1 MKKLSKNIFEINNLT
16 TFDDDWSK
24 IEDINLR
31 LESGKIFALVGET
44 GAGKTTFVNVL
55 AGIID
60 NYDGE
65 IIYNDG
71 LLTKKKQ
78 KNVFGFIYQKTT
90 LINKMTIAENLFFVD
105 FPTKKIGP
113 FINWKQVKEKA
124 KEYLDYF
131 DIDFD
136 LNKTVGSLTSE
147 EKKII
152 EFIKVFIKDPEIII
166 FHEPTTNLSI
176 DSLDKLYNIIK
187 KLKEKNKT
195 IIYVTK
201 QWEEGLKV
209 ADKIAVLTKGKIAGV
224 LEAEEA
230 KKNPKKLLNLF
241 LGIYDERVK
250 KDETPDVID
259 SIFKAAEFL
268 TSEYELKDVLKF
280 LAEKVTE
287 IMGADACV
295 INLVDEKT
303 ETIIDRIEFKKTQN
317 KIPQVKKDKIF
328 EITKDNKLFYT
339 NSRDKGFYS
348 LFEGDSYG
356 INTLIMSSVLIRS
369 QLASVIKLHYKNIY
383 VYSEIEWKYLSTFAR
398 QAAIAIE
405 DTRLMGRSALLQE
418 SHHRIKNNLQS
429 IISLISIQKEF
440 LKKDVDYDSV
450 INILNDIMSRIK
462 SIAAVHDLLS
472 KDKMGRSIINIKEI
486 INKVLDFAAY
496 PSLNREI
503 EIKKEL
509 EDIFIPYN
517 KATTIVLIINELVA
531 NCYEHAFSE
540 QDSGEIIVKC
550 KKINDKISLV
560 IEDNGKGLPSD
571 FDVKNSTTLGL
582 SIVYSIINNE
592 FNGKID
598 FTVLEKGT
606 RVTVKI
612 PFKY

>member
-1 MKKLSKNIFEINNLT
+1 MDEFIFKINNLT
-16 TFDDDWSK
+16 TLDDDWSK
-24 IEDINLR
+24 IKDINLKFK
-31 LESGKIFALVGET
+31 SGEIFALVGET

-55 AGIID
+55 AGIIED
-60 NYDGE
+60 YEGE
-65 IIYNDG
+65 IFYKNK
-71 LLTKKKQ
+71 LLGKSKKD
-78 KNVFGFIYQKTT
+78 NVLSFIYQKST

-105 FPTKKIGP
+105 FPTRKLSP
-113 FINWKQVKEKA
+113 FISWKQVKKRA

-136 LNKTVGSLTSE
+136 LNTNVGSLTLE

-152 EFIKVFIKDPEIII
+152 EFIKVFIKDSDIII
-166 FHEPTTNLSI
+166 LHEPTTNLSV
-176 DSLDKLYNIIK
+176 DSLDKLYNIIR
-187 KLKEKNKT
+187 KLKEKNKI

-201 QWEEGLKV
+201 QWEEALKV
-209 ADKIAVLTKGKIAGV
+209 ADQIAVLTKGEIAGIMD
-224 LEAEEA
+224 AEEA
-230 KKNPKKLLNLF
+230 KKNPKRLLNLF
-241 LGIYDERVK
+241 LGIFDKRVK
-250 KDETPDVID
+250 KDETPEVID

-268 TSEYELKDVLKF
+268 TSEYELNDVLKF
-280 LAEKVTE
+280 LAKKVTE
-287 IMGADACV
+287 IMGADSCV

-317 KIPQVKKDKIF
+317 KIPKVKKDKIF
-328 EITKDNKLFYT
+328 SITKDNKLFYT
-339 NSRDKGFYS
+339 NSRNKEFYS
-348 LFEGDSYG
+348 LFEGDSCG

-369 QLASVIKLHYKNIY
+369 QLASVIKLHYRNIY

-429 IISLISIQKEF
+429 IISLISIQKGF

-496 PSLNREI
+496 PSLNTEV

-531 NCYEHAFSE
+531 NCYEHAFSD
-540 QDSGEIIVKC
+540 QNYGEIIIKC
-550 KKINDKISLV
+550 KKVNDKITLV
-560 IEDNGKGLPSD
+560 IQDNGKGLPED
-571 FDVKNSTTLGL
+571 FDLKNSTSLGL

-592 FNGKID
+592 FKGKID
-598 FTVLEKGT
+598 FSDLDRGT
-606 RVTVKI
+606 KVTIKI

>member
-1 MKKLSKNIFEINNLT
+1 MSESIFEINKLT

-24 IEDINLR
+24 IEDVNLK
-31 LESGKIFALVGET
+31 LESGNIFALVGET

-60 NYDGE
+60 DYDGE
-65 IIYNDG
+65 IIYKNR
-71 LLTKKKQ
+71 LLTKKEQ
-78 KNVFGFIYQKTT
+78 KNIFGFIYQKST

-105 FPTKKIGP
+105 FPTRKIGP
-113 FINWKQVKEKA
+113 FISWKQVKKKA

-136 LNKTVGSLTSE
+136 LNKNVGVLTSE

-166 FHEPTTNLSI
+166 LHEPTTNLSI
-176 DSLDKLYNIIK
+176 DSLDKLYSIIK
-187 KLKEKNKT
+187 KLREKNKI

-287 IMGADACV
+287 IMGADSCV

-317 KIPQVKKDKIF
+317 KIPQIKKDKIF

-339 NSRDKGFYS
+339 NSREKGFNF
-348 LFEGDSYG
+348 LFDGDSYG
-356 INTLIMSSVLIRS
+356 INTVIMSSVLIRS
-369 QLASVIKLHYKNIY
+369 QLASVIKLHYRNIY

-429 IISLISIQKEF
+429 IISLISIQKDF
-440 LKKDVDYDSV
+440 LKEDVDYDSV

-503 EIKKEL
+503 KIKKEL

-517 KATTIVLIINELVA
+517 KATTIVLIVNELVA
-531 NCYEHAFSE
+531 NCYEHAFSD
-540 QDSGEIIVKC
+540 QDFGKIIVKC
-550 KKINDKISLV
+550 KKINDRISLV
-560 IEDNGKGLPSD
+560 IQDNGKGMPED
-571 FDVKNSTTLGL
+571 FDVENSTTLGL

-598 FTVLEKGT
+598 FNALDKGT
-606 RVTVKI
+606 KVTIKI

>member
-1 MKKLSKNIFEINNLT
+1 MKKLNDSILKINKLT
-16 TFDDDWSK
+16 TLDDDWSK
-24 IEDINLR
+24 IKDINLKF
-31 LESGKIFALVGET
+31 ENGEIFALVGET

-60 NYDGE
+60 DYDGK
-65 IIYNDG
+65 IIYNNK
-71 LLTKKKQ
+71 LLTNKEQ
-78 KNVFGFIYQKTT
+78 ENIFGFIYQKST

-105 FPTKKIGP
+105 FPTRKFGP
-113 FINWKQVKEKA
+113 FISWKQVKKKA

-131 DIDFD
+131 DVDFD
-136 LNKTVGSLTSE
+136 LNKTVGSLTLE

-152 EFIKVFIKDPEIII
+152 EFIKLFIKDPEIII
-166 FHEPTTNLSI
+166 LHEPTTNLSI
-176 DSLDKLYNIIK
+176 DSLDKLYSIIK
-187 KLKEKNKT
+187 KLKEKNKI

-209 ADKIAVLTKGKIAGV
+209 ADKIAVLTKGEIAGV
-224 LEAEEA
+224 LQAEEA
-230 KKNPKKLLNLF
+230 KKNPKNLLNLF
-241 LGIYDERVK
+241 LGIYDERIK
-250 KDETPDVID
+250 KDETPEVID

-303 ETIIDRIEFKKTQN
+303 ETIIDRIDFKKGQN
-317 KIPQVKKDKIF
+317 KIPQIKKDRIF
-328 EITKDNKLFYT
+328 KITKNNKLFYS

-348 LFEGDSYG
+348 LFDGDSYE
-356 INTLIMSSVLIRS
+356 INTVIISSVLIRS
-369 QLASVIKLHYKNIY
+369 QLASVIKLHYRNIY

-496 PSLNREI
+496 PSLNKEI

-517 KATTIVLIINELVA
+517 KATTIVLIVNELVA

-540 QDSGEIIVKC
+540 QDIGEIIVEC
-550 KKINDKISLV
+550 KKINDKISL
-560 IEDNGKGLPSD
+560 IIQDNGKGLPED
-571 FDVKNSTTLGL
+571 FDVKNSVTLGL

-598 FTVLEKGT
+598 FAVLEKGT
-606 RVTVKI
+606 KVTVKI